1 MKFYKIGGIISVQD
15 TTAVAFPTK
24 SCNTLT

>member
-1 MKFYKIGGIISVQD
+1 MKFYKIWGGHPESTQG

-24 SCNTLT
+24 PM

>member
-1 MKFYKIGGIISVQD
+1 MKFYKIWKTIVPGYSQD

-24 SCNTLT
+24 HV